1 MPRTILLAGAACAA
15 LAPCA
20 PAAAQTPLVLVYDT
34 DAGVHA
40 LVNPASGP
48 GLTPGRGALRQEPG
62 PGGMLT
68 GGDPTRF
75 AVAKVSGADLEHMS
89 PRAMASL
96 LRARIRRG
104 EHGAQ
109 AHLVTVDELG
119 APYADARPRRVVRGA
134 RLPRVS
140 PRWPGS
146 RFTQAMRLLDRPS
159 PYGGTWAS
167 RVHVYLAPAVH
178 SAIGAGR
185 GTHRNLGRDGKP
197 HFQSWRGLMPG
208 LALAGGVHLQ
218 MYHGAGANRFAFT
231 ATEWRTVPS
240 AFVGLLGRYGGS
252 ASRVH
257 FLFSD
262 VGAPAGAPASCGAPV
277 ACEWTL
283 AEATPAGK
291 TVLANG
297 PGVYRI
303 GAEADAWLVEY
314 NKRFPG

>member
-167 RVHVYLAPAVH
+167 RVHVYLAPTVH
-178 SAIGAGR
+178 SSIAAGR
-185 GTHRNLGRDGKP
+185 GPQRNLGRDGKP
-197 HFQSWRGLMPG
+197 HLRSWRAVMPG

-218 MYHGAGANRFAFT
+218 MYHARGGARWAFT
-231 ATEWRTVPS
+231 AGEWRRVP
-240 AFVGLLGRYGGS
+240 AATVGLLRRYGGD
-252 ASRVH
+252 AARVH
-257 FLFSD
+257 FVMSA
-262 VGAPAGAPASCGAPV
+262 VGMPAGAPAGCGSPA
-277 ACEWTL
+277 ACTWTL
-283 AEATPAGK
+283 ASSTPWGR

-303 GAEADAWLVEY
+303 GPDAPDWLAQF
-314 NKRFPG
+314 NARFP